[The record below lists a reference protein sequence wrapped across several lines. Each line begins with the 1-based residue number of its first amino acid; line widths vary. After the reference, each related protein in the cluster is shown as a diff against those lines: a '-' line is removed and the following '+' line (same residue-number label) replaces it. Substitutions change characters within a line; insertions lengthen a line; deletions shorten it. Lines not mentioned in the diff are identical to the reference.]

1 MSSHITFLCVYSGI
15 LHFNTLVGVEKQDL
29 TGGTLNLLANVAHK
43 AGGMVGLPQDRHH
56 LALHKFPAVVAGR
69 AMKPLEVQG
78 AQIVTVPHK
87 EAALSHVAAAN
98 CTHADTHRNQLP

>member
-1 MSSHITFLCVYSGI
+1 MSSHITFLCTYSGI
-15 LHFNTLVGVEKQDL
+15 LHFNILIGVKKHDL
-29 TGGTLNLLANVAHK
+29 SGGTLYLLAIVAHK

-87 EAALSHVAAAN
+87 EAALSHVAATN
-98 CTHADTHRNQLP
+98 CTHAERHRF